1 MTVREARA
9 HFADHIDQA
18 EEGVP
23 TVITRNG
30 APVAAVVPI
39 SDFEALEEAA
49 DVMLRVISRLDAM
62 RILTALTALGD
73 EPYRQDADVEK
84 LTGPSGLYRLRVGS
98 YRVAY
103 QIDDGELVVLV
114 VKVGDRRDVHRN
126 L

>member
-1 MTVREARA
+1 MVPVEYAFRFTAAAQRQLRA
-9 HFADHIDQA
+9 VSRPD
-18 EEGVP
+18 
-23 TVITRNG
+23 
-30 APVAAVVPI
+30 
-39 SDFEALEEAA
+39 AL
-49 DVMLRVISRLDAM
+49 

-73 EPYRQDADVEK
+73 DPYRQDADVRK